1 MKKFLVIGN
10 PIEHSLSPE
19 IHNYWFK
26 KYRMFGS
33 NYEKRKVT
41 EKELKN
47 VIEEIKND
55 NIDGINVTVPFKKSV
70 IPFCDKLDFTAE
82 RIQSVN
88 TIIKIRSGPWV
99 GKIFGFTT
107 DSQAFRDCI
116 ERLEYNSVFVL
127 GSGGVTASILDAL
140 NQDERSLQVFLT
152 NRTRKKAENLKKQFK
167 GTSIKIEVIDWGTKP
182 ANKCDLVINT
192 TSVGLKKEDKINI
205 NFEEYK
211 GKKMVFIDLIYNHKT
226 HFLKD
231 AEKRGN
237 LIMNGQDMFLGQARY
252 AFEKFTGVLPDIDE
266 EVFKLVSYD

>member
-1 MKKFLVIGN
+1 MKKYLVIGN
-10 PIEHSLSPE
+10 PIEHSLSPQL
-19 IHNYWFK
+19 HNYWFK

-47 VIEEIKND
+47 IIEEIKND
-55 NIDGINVTVPFKKSV
+55 TIDGINVTVPFKKSV
-70 IPFCDKLDFTAE
+70 IPFCDELSITAE
-82 RIQSVN
+82 RTQSVN
-88 TIIKIRSGPWV
+88 TIIKIRKGPYT
-99 GKIFGFTT
+99 GKIFGFNT
-107 DSQAFRDCI
+107 DSDAFGDCI
-116 ERLEYNSVFVL
+116 NLLEYNSVFVL

-140 NQDERSLQVFLT
+140 DLTSRPAQVFLS

-167 GTSIKIEVIDWGTKP
+167 GANIKIEVIDWGTKP

-205 NFEEYK
+205 DFEEYK
-211 GKKMVFIDLIYNHKT
+211 GKKIAFIDLIYNHKT

-252 AFEKFTGVLPDIDE
+252 AFERFTGVLPDIDE

>member
-1 MKKFLVIGN
+1 MKKYLVIGN
-10 PIEHSLSPE
+10 PIEHSLSPQL
-19 IHNYWFK
+19 HNYWFK

-55 NIDGINVTVPFKKSV
+55 TIDGINVTVPFKKSV
-70 IPFCDKLDFTAE
+70 IPFCDELDFTAE
-82 RIQSVN
+82 RTQSVN
-88 TIIKIRSGPWV
+88 TIIKIRKGPYT
-99 GKIFGFTT
+99 GKIFGFNT
-107 DSQAFRDCI
+107 DSEGFRDCI
-116 ERLEYNSVFVL
+116 NLLEYNSVFVL

-140 NQDERSLQVFLT
+140 DLTSRPAQVFLS

-167 GTSIKIEVIDWGTKP
+167 GANIKIEVIDWGKKP

-205 NFEEYK
+205 DFEEYK
-211 GKKMVFIDLIYNHKT
+211 GKKIAFIDLIYNHKT

-237 LIMNGQDMFLGQARY
+237 FIMDGQDMFLGQARY
-252 AFEKFTGVLPDIDE
+252 AFAQFTDVLPDIDKE
-266 EVFKLVSYD
+266 AFKLVSYD